1 MHCAVWAE
9 VILNHPCVLVQQ
21 QPQSLFSAWNE
32 WWAGVLAQVLAEL
45 KIEDTAQLRV
55 SVPPRETQSI
65 SLWVGFNRSRKRE
78 VGSNFKAPV
87 CVGATAT
94 AIVIFRM
101 E

>member
-1 MHCAVWAE
+1 MHCVVSAE

-21 QPQSLFSAWNE
+21 QLQSLFSAWNE

-45 KIEDTAQLRV
+45 KIENTTQLRV
-55 SVPPRETQSI
+55 SVPPRETPRI
-65 SLWVGFNRSRKRE
+65 SLWIGFNRSRKRE
-78 VGSNFKAPV
+78 VGSNFKSPV
-87 CVGATAT
+87 YFGATAT